1 MRTVGLRAFATAA
14 PKRKGQ
20 KEEAAPAVTA
30 PHAEETATEKPE
42 EVTEPPET
50 EDVPEEPGDSAEP
63 ERQAGT
69 AKPAPKRKGQKAAGD
84 AA

>member
-20 KEEAAPAVTA
+20 KEEAAPAVTV
-30 PHAEETATEKPE
+30 PHAEETATEEPE

-50 EDVPEEPGDSAEP
+50 EDVPDYPAEAAAAEP
-63 ERQAGT
+63 EKPAR
-69 AKPAPKRKGQKAAGD
+69 PAPKRKGQKAAGD